1 MPTTRRPRER
11 SSTDESLRSERQKTD
26 KELARRTSALRETA
40 TDVVTEAR
48 DKADGVLNE
57 ARDREDLK
65 HGPSTQL
72 TRERAREDAVLR
84 TARSGADAIVR
95 DEIEQRRVALASLL
109 AFEREDTDLRL
120 EIERKRADQV
130 LTSREDFMA
139 MVSHDLRTLLGGIA
153 LSAELLKEVEKADQP
168 FLKVTHYAERI
179 QRFSARMNRLVGD
192 LIDVASIE
200 AGKLSLLRSHY
211 NASLLLRD
219 SRDAFEPAAAAHGI
233 ELTCTSEED
242 PGIVE
247 LDHER
252 VLQVLTNLVGNAL
265 KFTPRG
271 GHITIDVA
279 RRDDAICFSVADTGC
294 GIPTELLEKV
304 FDRYFQSTDGDRRGL
319 GLGLFISKSI
329 IEAHGGKIWA
339 TSTAGKGSTIFFT
352 VPVTANA

>member
-1 MPTTRRPRER
+1 MR
-11 SSTDESLRSERQKTD
+11 D
-26 KELARRTSALRETA
+26 TA

-48 DKADGVLNE
+48 DKADSVLNE

-65 HGPSTQL
+65 NGQSTQL
-72 TRERAREDAVLR
+72 TMERAREDAVLR
-84 TARSGADAIVR
+84 TARSGADAVAR
-95 DEIEQRRVALASLL
+95 DEVEERRVALASLL

-153 LSAELLKEVEKADQP
+153 LSAELLKEVQKSDQP
-168 FLKVTHYAERI
+168 FVRVTHYAERI

-200 AGKLSLLRSHY
+200 AGKLSLLRSRY

-219 SRDAFEPAAAAHGI
+219 SRDAFEPAAAAGGI
-233 ELTCTSEED
+233 GLTCTSAED

-252 VLQVLTNLVGNAL
+252 ILQVLTNLVSNAL

-271 GHITIDVA
+271 GLITIDVA

-294 GIPTELLEKV
+294 GIPTELLERV
-304 FDRYFQSTDGDRRGL
+304 FDRYFQSQDGDRRGL

-339 TSTAGKGSTIFFT
+339 TSTPGKGSTVFFT
-352 VPVTANA
+352 VPATAMA